1 MQSLSGESSNRVMW
15 NDRYDTLLIARDPR
29 EIKNAIEKS
38 VTDFGGLENYKE
50 LTGGADPFA
59 LMTPVCGLSANNIFK
74 LMTEKDVPI
83 DPTSI
88 EYLENTS
95 FAEHVNTLDSHK
107 NYVVIV
113 NDGRLGHKFLID
125 LPALTQGPRTAY
137 IIQSDLGGEALPA
150 VRVEDWI
157 SRRGSDPVSLDELN
171 QLLSKDFSK
180 MPDDVQTRL
189 LASILQIDK
198 DPHKVDI
205 KKLHLDGKL
214 RFASHE
220 YDFRQFQ
227 RNAQYVAGL
236 G

>member
-1 MQSLSGESSNRVMW
+1 
-15 NDRYDTLLIARDPR
+15 
-29 EIKNAIEKS
+29 
-38 VTDFGGLENYKE
+38 
-50 LTGGADPFA
+50 
-59 LMTPVCGLSANNIFK
+59 
-74 LMTEKDVPI
+74 
-83 DPTSI
+83 
-88 EYLENTS
+88 
-95 FAEHVNTLDSHK
+95 
-107 NYVVIV
+107 
-113 NDGRLGHKFLID
+113 
-125 LPALTQGPRTAY
+125 
-137 IIQSDLGGEALPA
+137 
-150 VRVEDWI
+150 
-157 SRRGSDPVSLDELN
+157 
-171 QLLSKDFSK
+171 